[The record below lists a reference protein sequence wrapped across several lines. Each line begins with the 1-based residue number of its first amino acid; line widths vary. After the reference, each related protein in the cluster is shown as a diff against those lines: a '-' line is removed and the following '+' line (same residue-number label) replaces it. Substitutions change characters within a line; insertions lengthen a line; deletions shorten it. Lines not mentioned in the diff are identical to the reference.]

1 MVRRRLRLDTGHH
14 VLGCVAS
21 AEVSNE
27 GPEDVLADSIPS
39 AGHRGEHT
47 AGHTAGHGDRHADA
61 PVLSDAEKRRMNLLA
76 ALPIGF
82 ALAAYVG
89 QIFFAALIVRA
100 PLLLL
105 SLNATDPIL
114 LGVAHEAPLW
124 AFMAI
129 GVTRL
134 FITDP
139 FLYRLGY
146 DYGPNAKA
154 FLAAEFGPRN
164 RFIRAMGWLERWFPR
179 VGWLLLFAIPGY
191 PMCLLSGI
199 SRMRQ
204 LPFVA
209 VNLAGTVSRLVLI
222 WWVSDLFSGP
232 VGSVV
237 NFVNRYSIPFTIV
250 MFVLVVAQTYRNQR
264 RAGAAQGCEPHLG
277 EES

>member
-1 MVRRRLRLDTGHH
+1 MQR
-14 VLGCVAS
+14 
-21 AEVSNE
+21 
-27 GPEDVLADSIPS
+27 
-39 AGHRGEHT
+39 
-47 AGHTAGHGDRHADA
+47 
-61 PVLSDAEKRRMNLLA
+61 LA
-76 ALPIGF
+76 ALPVAF

-105 SLNATDPIL
+105 ALNATDPIL

-124 AFMAI
+124 AFMVI
-129 GVTRL
+129 GVIRL

-146 DYGPNAKA
+146 DFGPNAKA
-154 FLAAEFGPRN
+154 YLEAEFGPRN
-164 RFIRAMGWLERWFPR
+164 SFIRAMGWLERWFPR

-199 SRMRQ
+199 ARMRQ
-204 LPFVA
+204 VPFVL

-222 WWVSDLFSGP
+222 WWVSDFFSGP
-232 VGSVV
+232 VGSVI
-237 NFVNRYSIPFTIV
+237 NFVNRYSIPFTV
-250 MFVLVVAQTYRNQR
+250 LMFVLVAVQIIRNQR
-264 RAGAAQGCEPHLG
+264 RLASAQDDDDSSA